1 VSYLAVINNPS
12 DNVRLQRIINVP
24 KRAIGDTM
32 FANVLEIGAGLGMS
46 AFEVCERADEFQK
59 TSRSAYKLMNFK
71 NCVVAVFHSVI
82 NIFYYL
88 VNYVLRL
95 LGFTHNCF
103 INNFIA

>member
-1 VSYLAVINNPS
+1 MSYLAVINNPS

-59 TSRSAYKLMNFK
+59 NLTQCFQAYEFHK
-71 NCVVAVFHSVI
+71 ND
-82 NIFYYL
+82 
-88 VNYVLRL
+88 
-95 LGFTHNCF
+95 
-103 INNFIA
+103 